1 MILANIKW
9 IFFDIGSTL
18 VDESVAYQNRIERTI
33 AGTNVTYDDFYNKMV
48 EISKYNQ
55 SGYNKALE
63 AYGLKTVPWNSD
75 DEFVYPETENCLSEL
90 SKYYRIGIIANQN
103 LGSEERL
110 EKLGLLK
117 HIDLVIAS
125 AEEDVAKPDLRI
137 FQIALARADCK
148 PEEAIMVGDRIDNDI
163 IPANK
168 IGMTTVWI
176 KQGFGSY
183 AEPKTVEEQPDYIV
197 NSLAEITEVFR

>member
-33 AGTNVTYDDFYNKMV
+33 AGTKVTYDDFYNKMV

-55 SGYNKALE
+55 NAYNKTVE
-63 AYGLKTVPWNSD
+63 EYSLKKAFWNSE
-75 DEFVYPETENCLSEL
+75 DEFVYPEAESCLIEL
-90 SKYYRIGIIANQN
+90 SKHYKIGIIANQN

-110 EKLGLLK
+110 ERLGLLK
-117 HIDLVIAS
+117 YIDLVIAS
-125 AEEDVAKPDLRI
+125 AEEGVAKPDLRI
-137 FQIALARADCK
+137 FQIALDRANCK
-148 PEEAIMVGDRIDNDI
+148 PKEAVMVGDRIDNDI
-163 IPANK
+163 VPANK
-168 IGMTTVWI
+168 IGMKTVWI

-197 NSLAEITEVFR
+197 NNLAEITELFR

>member
-63 AYGLKTVPWNSD
+63 AYGLKTVPQ
-75 DEFVYPETENCLSEL
+75 NCLSEL
-90 SKYYRIGIIANQN
+90 SKHYKIGIIANQN

-117 HIDLVIAS
+117 HIDLVISS
-125 AEEDVAKPDLRI
+125 AEEGVAKPDLRI

-148 PEEAIMVGDRIDNDI
+148 PEEAVMVGDRIDNDI

>member
-1 MILANIKW
+1 M
-9 IFFDIGSTL
+9 
-18 VDESVAYQNRIERTI
+18 
-33 AGTNVTYDDFYNKMV
+33 
-48 EISKYNQ
+48 
-55 SGYNKALE
+55 
-63 AYGLKTVPWNSD
+63 
-75 DEFVYPETENCLSEL
+75 
-90 SKYYRIGIIANQN
+90 
-103 LGSEERL
+103 GSEERL

-117 HIDLVIAS
+117 HIDLVISS
-125 AEEDVAKPDLRI
+125 AEEGVAKPDLRI

>member
-1 MILANIKW
+1 MILAHIKW

-63 AYGLKTVPWNSD
+63 AYGLKMAPWNSD

-90 SKYYRIGIIANQN
+90 SKHYKIGIIANQN

-110 EKLGLLK
+110 EKFGLLK
-117 HIDLVIAS
+117 YIDLVIAS
-125 AEEDVAKPDLRI
+125 AEEGVAKPDLRI
-137 FQIALARADCK
+137 FQIALDRANCK
-148 PEEAIMVGDRIDNDI
+148 PEEAVMVGDRIDNDI

-176 KQGFGSY
+176 KHGFGGY
-183 AEPKTVEEQPDYIV
+183 AELKEIEEHPDYTI
-197 NSLAEITEVFR
+197 NNLNDLLNLLE